1 MRSDVIPRL
10 DAPADISE
18 RDVVR
23 GTTETVALKQLHS
36 FRTTAEE
43 AGQ

>member
-1 MRSDVIPRL
+1 MRSDVNPRL

-23 GTTETVALKQLHS
+23 GTTTETVALKQLHS
-36 FRTTAEE
+36 FQNYR
-43 AGQ
+43 